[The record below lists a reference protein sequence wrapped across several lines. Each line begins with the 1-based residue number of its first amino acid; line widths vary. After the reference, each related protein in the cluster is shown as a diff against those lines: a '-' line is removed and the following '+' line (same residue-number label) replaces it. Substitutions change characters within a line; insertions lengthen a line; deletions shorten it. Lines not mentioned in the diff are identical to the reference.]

1 MMQPLPTDPK
11 AKPVALFRPYERK
24 TEDGERAPRQRTRL
38 VPEDATKNKK
48 KPAASRPDSP
58 EKTAAESQP
67 TSQATT
73 STKTAPSGKVKVV
86 RRQPVRKSKP
96 TMSRKQAE
104 AARMERLH
112 PNLSPKEQRK
122 ADREA
127 RAKSRVEAWD
137 RVEASEERTLARDF
151 VDARWTITEFLMPGM
166 LVIMAAG
173 MALVNYPVLSTM
185 VMLSLWVLLILSLIN
200 TWIMWRSFKR
210 LLLQR
215 HPRAELRGLLMY
227 MYNRSLMIRRFRR
240 PTPRIKR
247 GEAI

>member
-1 MMQPLPTDPK
+1 
-11 AKPVALFRPYERK
+11 
-24 TEDGERAPRQRTRL
+24 
-38 VPEDATKNKK
+38 
-48 KPAASRPDSP
+48 
-58 EKTAAESQP
+58 
-67 TSQATT
+67 
-73 STKTAPSGKVKVV
+73 
-86 RRQPVRKSKP
+86 
-96 TMSRKQAE
+96 
-104 AARMERLH
+104 
-112 PNLSPKEQRK
+112 
-122 ADREA
+122 
-127 RAKSRVEAWD
+127 
-137 RVEASEERTLARDF
+137 
-151 VDARWTITEFLMPGM
+151 MPGM